1 MAFVRVKPKL
11 IARGSLTHSQITM
24 GAYLSEGPSK
34 PRQITIRIPKLIV
47 DETNFPVKDRRISL
61 DIHEGVGDDVGFI
74 MIYHSEERGA
84 TWATQGS
91 HKGVNGTE
99 NLHGFSISF
108 RAERFQYY
116 TPNEW
121 PQGATAVNFVLDG
134 GNLLVEVPDWFKPNI
149 NKMIEDGHMKAKEPE
164 PAPLPAP
171 DPGKK
176 SAKSDRD
183 TKQYNRQSRRAI
195 ASQVARVLK

>member
-1 MAFVRVKPKL
+1 MAFVKVKPKL
-11 IARGSLTHSQITM
+11 IARGALSNGQITI
-24 GAYLSEGPSK
+24 GAYLSEGLNK
-34 PRQITIRIPKLIV
+34 PRQITLRIPKLIV
-47 DETNFPVKDRRISL
+47 DEVGFLVKDRRISV

-74 MIYHSEERGA
+74 MLFYSEEKGA
-84 TWATQGS
+84 TWATQGQHQS
-91 HKGVNGTE
+91 VNGVE
-99 NLHGFSISF
+99 NLHGFSVSF

-121 PQGATAVNFVLDG
+121 PMSATAVHHVVDNG
-134 GNLLVEVPDWFKPNI
+134 SLLIEVPEWFKPNI

-183 TKQYNRQSRRAI
+183 TKQFNRQSRRAI